1 VKKLWNLLVLT
12 LALNFV
18 ALAAGVAW
26 LYQAGRLD
34 HARVV
39 AVKEILFPPPATAA
53 PTTQPADDTPTAP
66 SSSKRLEELLSKM
79 SGKRT
84 AAEQVEFI
92 QQTFDTT
99 MAQLDRRQ
107 RVIEDLEGQI
117 ARANQKLSEDRKA
130 LDADRGALVA
140 REKEAERLAGDKGFQ
155 DTLELYNSMPPR
167 QVKALFMTADELT
180 VAQYLDAMQPRTA
193 ARIIKEF
200 KTPEELDRIKR
211 VLEKMRRPPQSSP
224 AAVAAT
230 PDNKE

>member
-39 AVKEILFPPPATAA
+39 AVKEILFPPPASVA
-53 PTTQPADDTPTAP
+53 PSTQPADEAPTAP

-117 ARANQKLSEDRKA
+117 ARANQKLAEDRKA

-200 KTPEELDRIKR
+200 KTPEELDRMKR

-230 PDNKE
+230 PDTKE